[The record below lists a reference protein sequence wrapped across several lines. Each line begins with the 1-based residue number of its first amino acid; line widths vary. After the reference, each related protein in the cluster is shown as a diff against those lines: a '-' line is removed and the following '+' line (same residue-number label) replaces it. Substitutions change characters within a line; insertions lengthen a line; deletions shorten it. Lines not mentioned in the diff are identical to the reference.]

1 MPIAA
6 LRALGAST
14 LQVSRLALG
23 SWRTYEHLP
32 RETGEAVMRAARE
45 HGINFLDD
53 ARYNDET
60 GSAPLPTG
68 YSEVVFGELFR
79 RAGWDRDEVVLAN
92 KLWWEFWPAQSAEAE
107 LDGSLARMGLDH
119 VDLIYAE
126 RPPTGLG
133 LEEVVRQVGGLISK
147 GKARAWGVLN
157 WNASSIG
164 EAVEIG
170 RRQGVPAPCAAQL
183 PYSLV
188 QRSPVEDPE
197 MLTALAAA
205 GAGVVASY
213 VMAGGVLTGKYTQ
226 PGESGRMAGHL
237 HDDRVQ
243 PALPAGE
250 KLRAL
255 AESWGASPGPLAI
268 AFALQNPAVTTVLFG
283 ATSPEQ
289 VAQNCAALDLL
300 QRLDADQRTALA
312 AIGRAGN

>member
-1 MPIAA
+1 VTQTPAGDRPVVSVLTLGCKLNQSDSETIARRLA
-6 LRALGAST
+6 GEGVRVVDRPVRGASAFVINSCSVT
-14 LQVSRLALG
+14 HVADRKARHLAAA
-23 SWRTYEHLP
+23 EHL
-32 RETGEAVMRAARE
+32 
-45 HGINFLDD
+45 
-53 ARYNDET
+53 
-60 GSAPLPTG
+60 
-68 YSEVVFGELFR
+68 
-79 RAGWDRDEVVLAN
+79 
-92 KLWWEFWPAQSAEAE
+92 
-107 LDGSLARMGLDH
+107 
-119 VDLIYAE
+119 
-126 RPPTGLG
+126 
-133 LEEVVRQVGGLISK
+133 
-147 GKARAWGVLN
+147 
-157 WNASSIG
+157 ASSIG

-213 VMAGGVLTGKYTQ
+213 VMAGGVLTGKYTR
-226 PGESGRMAGHL
+226 PGKSGRMAGHL

-268 AFALQNPAVTTVLFG
+268 AFALQNTAVTSVLFG